1 VYLLIQRRR
10 RLDGLLNIT
19 RAFAPAGL
27 VLALAYGAL
36 LEAFD
41 RGRVTVVA
49 PLTATGSL
57 WAVLLAALVI
67 GRREMIGRRTIASGF
82 LVVAGGALIAAT
94 Q

>member
-1 VYLLIQRRR
+1 M
-10 RLDGLLNIT
+10 
-19 RAFAPAGL
+19 PAGL
-27 VLALAYGAL
+27 VLALGYGAL

-57 WAVLLAALVI
+57 WAVLFAALVV
-67 GRREMIGRRTIASGF
+67 GRSELIGRRTIASGL
-82 LVVAGGALIAAT
+82 LVVSGAVLIGST